1 MVDWDRAIRTN
12 LLVRAQATLIP
23 HLLLA
28 EEEQG
33 GQGQRE
39 EEAQDGRDLLW
50 EVVVQAGRAR
60 GQQAEGQLALS
71 KLETE
76 QNYSSHYKYFLGL

>member
-12 LLVRAQATLIP
+12 LLVRAQATLVP

-33 GQGQRE
+33 GQGQHE
-39 EEAQDGRDLLW
+39 EEAQVGRDLLE
-50 EVVVQAGRAR
+50 EVVVQAGRVR
-60 GQQAEGQLALS
+60 GQQAEGQLDLS
-71 KLETE
+71 KLVTE
-76 QNYSSHYKYFLGL
+76 QNYSSHYKYFLGI